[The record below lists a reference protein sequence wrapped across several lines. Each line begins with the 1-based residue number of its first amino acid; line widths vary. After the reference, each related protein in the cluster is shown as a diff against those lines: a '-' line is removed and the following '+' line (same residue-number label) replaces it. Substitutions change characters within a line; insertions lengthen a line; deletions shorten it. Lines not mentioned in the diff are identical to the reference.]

1 MNLVIAEVVADALRK
16 QKWYQKNA
24 NTIVAGIT
32 LLISAL
38 SFVVSLGFG
47 LSPLVAAGIPVVVQ
61 TLGTIATKLTKNG
74 IQPSTAGK
82 LAAPETSPSVLAE
95 RLRTGSP
102 GRHAAIE

>member
-1 MNLVIAEVVADALRK
+1 MNMLITEVVADALRK

-38 SFVVSLGFG
+38 SFLVSLELG
-47 LSPLVAAGIPVVVQ
+47 LPALVAAGIPVAVQ
-61 TLGTIATKLTKNG
+61 ALGTIATKLTRNG

-82 LAAPETSPSVLAE
+82 LVVPETSPAVLAE
-95 RLRTGSP
+95 RSRTGSS
-102 GRHAAIE
+102 GRHAATG